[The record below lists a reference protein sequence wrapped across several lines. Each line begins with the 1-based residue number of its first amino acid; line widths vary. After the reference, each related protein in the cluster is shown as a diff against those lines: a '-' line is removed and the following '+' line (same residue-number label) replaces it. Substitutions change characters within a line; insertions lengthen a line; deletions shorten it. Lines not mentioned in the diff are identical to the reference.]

1 MSQFKTIEDFKSSLS
16 HAEPPRELSLQL
28 NSLWYDAKGE
38 WDLAHMAVQDATDAF
53 SAQIH
58 AYLHRKE
65 GDQGNADYWYRRSGT
80 SRPRLSLEEEWAE
93 LVRHG
98 VQIDTGL

>member
-1 MSQFKTIEDFKSSLS
+1 MSQFKKIADFKASLS
-16 HAEPPRELSLQL
+16 QAEPPREWSLHL
-28 NSLWYDAKGE
+28 KALWYDAKGD
-38 WDLAHMAVQDATDAF
+38 WDSAHKAIQDEGDAF

-80 SRPRLSLEEEWAE
+80 SRPRLSLEEEWVE
-93 LVRHG
+93 LVHHG
-98 VQIDTGL
+98 VRLDMRL

>member
-1 MSQFKTIEDFKSSLS
+1 MSQFKNIEDFKSSLGQ
-16 HAEPPRELSLQL
+16 AEPPKNISIHLQA
-28 NSLWYDAKGE
+28 LWYDAKGD
-38 WDLAHMAVQDATDAF
+38 WHSAHKAVQDEADAF

-65 GDQGNADYWYRRSGT
+65 GDQGNADYWYRRSGS